1 MSNTIQVKRGANASL
16 PTLNAGE
23 FGFSTDT
30 KQIYIGDG
38 AANHELAKKTDILDP
53 VSYKVATGESVAIAD
68 YEQLLIHVGYI
79 IEGTGKLTI
88 AGAGKLVVIGG
99 RVDTVVS
106 NIYSGGGTFNSTTGV
121 VISIG
126 EVLGGTGYSVSI
138 IPTTADPI
146 NVGEISV
153 ESKTST
159 QFVVKNSGSDT
170 TSTFDWILAD
180 RN

>member
-1 MSNTIQVKRGANASL
+1 MAVTWKRLAFYS
-16 PTLNAGE
+16 
-23 FGFSTDT
+23 
-30 KQIYIGDG
+30 
-38 AANHELAKKTDILDP
+38 ELGI
-53 VSYKVATGESVAIAD
+53 VSYWIPTGESVLIEA
-68 YEQLLIHVGYI
+68 YEQLLVYVRYV

-88 AGAGKLVVIGG
+88 TGTGELVVISG
-99 RVDTVVS
+99 RTDTVVS

-121 VISIG
+121 TISIG
-126 EVLGGTGYSVSI
+126 EVLGGTGYSVAI